1 MKIGLIGDTHD
12 RLPAIAALAAE
23 LSARRV
29 ELVLHTGDYCSPFS
43 LAPLHEM
50 RVPIIGVFGPNDGD
64 RDGLVAAAS
73 AGLATELMAAPHS
86 FEVEGKRV
94 LLLHDVTDVRPQ
106 SLEGHDFVVHGC
118 LHRPEMKE
126 RGATGRGWARGGGG
140 RLGCRLGSPIRTR
153 SPNAPRHSGN
163 RRGSR
168 ASPGCRCRHR
178 HRRCRPGTP
187 GRTAPA
193 RPTPW
198 HPGHPSSAR

>member
-126 RGATGRGWARGGGG
+126 RGDTILVSPGEGCGWIN
-140 RLGCRLGSPIRTR
+140 GSPGAAVLDLETKQVEFIKLGGPEWKT
-153 SPNAPRHSGN
+153 
-163 RRGSR
+163 
-168 ASPGCRCRHR
+168 
-178 HRRCRPGTP
+178 
-187 GRTAPA
+187 
-193 RPTPW
+193 
-198 HPGHPSSAR
+198 